1 MTAAN
6 NPTRVVAIG
15 EPNPTQDQIVN
26 ALGASAQ
33 TDFQLVD
40 VIVPSENMVR
50 DIRSANPKL
59 IIVDYQTCEQ
69 SILDIIDDLSLQI
82 PEIAIIAIIPGN
94 DPLVAQ
100 QVTLA
105 GARAFLVHPFTQV
118 NLLSTLRRVR
128 EIEMRLARSQPAA
141 PAVTAGQYRSVSTIA
156 VYSPRGGAGCSTV
169 AINLAIALKEK
180 TNSRVL
186 LLGGKLFFGHLGL
199 MLNLRTNNSIADLIP
214 HAAQLDSALIQDVVA
229 GHISGIDVLLEPFDF
244 QVAQGIRPQDL
255 YNILIGLKKSYDYVV
270 IDTGSALT
278 ENAVTLMDTADRI
291 LLVTTPELAALH
303 DAKRFIEISRSLDYQ
318 SGKILVTLN
327 RTGITGGVKSK
338 DVVSSLNQELFAEIP
353 DDDAKSLRSL
363 NRGIPLVLRYPRS
376 PASKAIQGIVGKL
389 EQQQEVIV
397 TSPGIAASALPA
409 T

>member
-15 EPNPTQDQIVN
+15 EPSPTQDQIVN
-26 ALGASAQ
+26 ALGTSAQ
-33 TDFQLVD
+33 ADFQLVD
-40 VIVPSENMVR
+40 VIVPSENLVR
-50 DIRSANPKL
+50 DIRSAEPKL
-59 IIVDYQTCEQ
+59 IIVDYQTGEQ

-82 PEIAIIAIIPGN
+82 PEIAIVAIIPGN

-128 EIEMRLARSQPAA
+128 EIEMRHVRLQPAA
-141 PAVTAGQYRSVSTIA
+141 QAIPDDQINPLKTIA

-169 AINLAIALKEK
+169 AVNLAIALREK
-180 TNSRVL
+180 TDQRVL

-214 HAAQLDSALIQDVVA
+214 HAAQLDDALIQDVVA

-244 QVAQGIRPQDL
+244 QVAQGIRPQEL
-255 YNILIGLKKSYDYVV
+255 YNILVGLKKVYNYIV
-270 IDTGSALT
+270 IDTGSELT

-291 LLVTTPELAALH
+291 LLVTTPELASLH
-303 DAKRFIEISRSLDYQ
+303 DAKRFVEISRSLDYQ

-327 RTGITGGVKSK
+327 RAGLSGGIKSK
-338 DVVSSLNQELFAEIP
+338 DVATSLNQELFAEIP
-353 DDDAKSLRSL
+353 DDDARVLRSL
-363 NRGIPLVLRYPRS
+363 NRGIPLLLRYPRS
-376 PASKAIQGIVGKL
+376 PASKAIHGLVHKL
-389 EQQQEVIV
+389 EQKQDLVFGSSRV
-397 TSPGIAASALPA
+397 PSALPA
-409 T
+409 A

>member
-40 VIVPSENMVR
+40 VIVPSENLVR
-50 DIRSANPKL
+50 DIRAADPKL
-59 IIVDYQTCEQ
+59 LIVDYQTGEK

-82 PEIAIIAIIPGN
+82 PEIAIVAIIPGN
-94 DPLVAQ
+94 DSLVAQ

-128 EIEMRLARSQPAA
+128 EIEMRHARIQPEA
-141 PAVTAGQYRSVSTIA
+141 PVVSDEQYQPLKMIA
-156 VYSPRGGAGCSTV
+156 VYSPRGGVGCSTV
-169 AINLAIALKEK
+169 AVNLAVALKERS
-180 TNSRVL
+180 NQRVL

-214 HAAQLDSALIQDVVA
+214 HAAQLDNGLVQDVVA
-229 GHISGIDVLLEPFDF
+229 GHISGIDVLLDPFDF
-244 QVAQGIRPQDL
+244 QVAQGIRPQEL
-255 YNILIGLKKSYDYVV
+255 YNILGGLKKLYDYIV

-278 ENAVTLMDTADRI
+278 ENAVTIMDTADRI
-291 LLVTTPELAALH
+291 LLLTTPEMAALH
-303 DAKRFIEISRSLDYQ
+303 DTKRFIEISRSLDYQ
-318 SGKILVTLN
+318 PGKMMIALN
-327 RTGITGGVKSK
+327 RAGLKGGVKSK
-338 DVVSSLNQELFAEIP
+338 DVAVSLNQELFTEIP
-353 DDDAKSLRSL
+353 NDEAKVLMSL
-363 NRGIPLVLRYPRS
+363 NRGIPLLIRYPRS
-376 PASKAIQGIVGKL
+376 PASKAIRELGAKL
-389 EQQQEVIV
+389 EHQPEVILSRQGLV
-397 TSPGIAASALPA
+397 SPVPA